1 MKISNINI
9 NNYNILF
16 FLQLSKSI
24 LVSFIDSFFLL
35 YFLTLTEHNILPL
48 GIYKLVVITTVF
60 MTIFFVRNL
69 CKSKYRVYLLRAGI
83 LLDFVYFLSILIL
96 KEKII
101 DHIYLIGMLHGLE
114 KGMYYSVY
122 NIFESTGI
130 NNEERK
136 RFIGHIHAATAAT
149 AILFPLVF
157 GSFIATE
164 GFIKSILLVLI
175 IIGIRIL
182 LSFAY
187 RDKNKVQ
194 SQKTNL
200 KDYIPLMKKNEQ
212 IKQVYRIVF
221 FQGLTYSDGAFHSI
235 ITIYII
241 KVFSDS
247 FRLGIFTSIF
257 SLLSCIISILF
268 ADFIKPKH
276 YERSMKISMYFT
288 ILSFLLMIFYCN
300 PITIIVFNFFQTIFK
315 EFIALINKKNQEDLS
330 NIKEIKKEY
339 KVEYYLGY
347 EFFLFLGRLLSQSI
361 FIIMAFIKVEIILPI
376 FIVFLVLLTT
386 NSIQLQNNLL
396 KKKQKDA

>member
-1 MKISNINI
+1 MKISNIK
-9 NNYNILF
+9 NYNILF

-35 YFLTLTEHNILPL
+35 YFLTLSEQNILPL
-48 GIYKLVVITTVF
+48 GIYKLVGITTVF
-60 MTIFFVRNL
+60 ITIFFVRNL
-69 CKSKYRVYLLRAGI
+69 CKSKYRVYLLRIGI
-83 LLDFVYFLSILIL
+83 LLDFIYFLSILLL
-96 KEKII
+96 KKKIM
-101 DHIYLIGMLHGLE
+101 DHIYLIGMLYGLE

-136 RFIGHIHAATAAT
+136 HFIGHIHAATSAT

-157 GSFIATE
+157 GSFIATS
-164 GFIKSILLVLI
+164 GFLKSILLVLI
-175 IIGIRIL
+175 IVGIRIF
-182 LSFAY
+182 LSLAY
-187 RDKNKVQ
+187 QDKNNIKNK
-194 SQKTNL
+194 KTNL
-200 KDYIPLMKKNEQ
+200 KDYIPIMKKNDQ
-212 IKQVYRIVF
+212 IKQVYKIVF
-221 FQGLTYSDGAFHSI
+221 FQGLTYSDGAFQSI

-247 FRLGIFTSIF
+247 FHLGIFTSIF

-268 ADFIKPKH
+268 ADFIKAEH
-276 YERSMKISMYFT
+276 YEKNMKTSMYFT

-300 PITIIVFNFFQTIFK
+300 PVTIILFNLFQTIFK

-347 EFFLFLGRLLSQSI
+347 EFFLFLGRFLSQII

-376 FIVFLVLLTT
+376 FILFLILLTT
-386 NSIQLQNNLL
+386 NSIQLQNTLL
-396 KKKQKDA
+396 KKKNKNA